1 MQLLQHTDMGGLQ
14 SARLHASMLPNYFV
28 IYLVI
33 DAERNF
39 LKHTFIYKLFKK
51 LNVGLIRVRV
61 LVLYCHL
68 VTHQTHSNNNF

>member
-1 MQLLQHTDMGGLQ
+1 MQLGGLYG
-14 SARLHASMLPNYFV
+14 ARVHASMLPNYFV

-51 LNVGLIRVRV
+51 LNVELIRVCV
-61 LVLYCHL
+61 CWCF
-68 VTHQTHSNNNF
+68 TAI